1 MECDFLNC
9 DWLTFFS
16 CGQICN
22 NIDYDSSFAK
32 VEKKMPSNGFLWWF
46 LNILKN
52 IIKDVAQEAFN
63 ALLWD
68 GWAKAQTSEAGCGQ
82 GATPVRCQHWLSPSV
97 QFCLKMELPT

>member
-9 DWLTFFS
+9 DWPTFFS

-52 IIKDVAQEAFN
+52 IIK
-63 ALLWD
+63 
-68 GWAKAQTSEAGCGQ
+68 
-82 GATPVRCQHWLSPSV
+82 
-97 QFCLKMELPT
+97 M